1 MAEDRANRDKSG
13 GEALARSPSEG
24 PPTRIASPADVGRRE
39 AERADLALLLRES
52 HAREQRLIERAI
64 AAEERL
70 EDALRNEHD
79 LRDQIDRLVRF
90 NRAVERSA
98 SWRVIQAGRS
108 IVGRKW

>member
-1 MAEDRANRDKSG
+1 MAKDRADRDKTG
-13 GEALARSPSEG
+13 GEAPAGSLSEG
-24 PPTRIASPADVGRRE
+24 VPARTGSPADLGRRE
-39 AERADLALLLRES
+39 AERTDLALLLRES
-52 HAREQRLIERAI
+52 HAREQLLIERAI